1 MGTLKDKIT
10 KASESTSARFKMK
23 KIRSMKREADKI
35 SEKLVASKAKLE
47 SAKPRVTI
55 DPLLRAPLNYIL

>member
-1 MGTLKDKIT
+1 MDSLKDKIT
-10 KASESTSARFKMK
+10 KASVSTNARFKTK

-35 SEKLVASKAKLE
+35 SKKLVSSEAKLE

-55 DPLLRAPLNYIL
+55 NPLCGAPL